1 MALYPTKRGA
11 TVSTDTQDTDEPI
24 VGGHADLMD
33 LDKFSADTSSTEERL
48 EQIIREADE
57 EAAYH
62 ATEAK
67 RRRGVAKAAR
77 QALNILREGDNS

>member
-1 MALYPTKRGA
+1 MLEQDKQDEG
-11 TVSTDTQDTDEPI
+11 TVQFFGDDTDTPPI
-24 VGGHADLMD
+24 DFDG
-33 LDKFSADTSSTEERL
+33 DTSTTEERL

-67 RRRGVAKAAR
+67 RRKGVAKAAR
-77 QALNILREGDNS
+77 QALNILREGDDS

>member
-1 MALYPTKRGA
+1 ML
-11 TVSTDTQDTDEPI
+11 TDEDL
-24 VGGHADLMD
+24 GKHHAVDDPANVTPFDEAL
-33 LDKFSADTSSTEERL
+33 TTEQRL

-67 RRRGVAKAAR
+67 RRKGVAKAAR
-77 QALNILREGDNS
+77 QALNILREGDDS

>member
-1 MALYPTKRGA
+1 MLTPEDLGERDAVDDPAIVTPF
-11 TVSTDTQDTDEPI
+11 DE
-24 VGGHADLMD
+24 L
-33 LDKFSADTSSTEERL
+33 LTTEQRL
-48 EQIIREADE
+48 EQIIQEADE

-77 QALNILREGDNS
+77 QALKIQREGDDG

>member
-1 MALYPTKRGA
+1 MLEQ
-11 TVSTDTQDTDEPI
+11 DTQDADEPI
-24 VGGHADLMD
+24 VSGENKWAL
-33 LDKFSADTSSTEERL
+33 AEATTEQRL

-67 RRRGVAKAAR
+67 RRKGVAKAAR

>member
-1 MALYPTKRGA
+1 MSIPN
-11 TVSTDTQDTDEPI
+11 TQDTKDADKPNPVAFMASGAGAPPEDAEPF
-24 VGGHADLMD
+24 L
-33 LDKFSADTSSTEERL
+33 TTEQRL

-57 EAAYH
+57 EAVYH

-77 QALNILREGDNS
+77 QALNIQREGDNG

>member
-1 MALYPTKRGA
+1 MLDEADEAINEANARGMGG
-11 TVSTDTQDTDEPI
+11 DT
-24 VGGHADLMD
+24 DLMD
-33 LDKFSADTSSTEERL
+33 LAEPITTEQRL

-67 RRRGVAKAAR
+67 RRKGVAKAAR
-77 QALNILREGDNS
+77 QALKIQREGDDS

>member
-1 MALYPTKRGA
+1 MSITE
-11 TVSTDTQDTDEPI
+11 QDADEPTVAFDDPVI
-24 VGGHADLMD
+24 IEDA
-33 LDKFSADTSSTEERL
+33 STTEQRL

-67 RRRGVAKAAR
+67 RRRGIAKATRA
-77 QALNILREGDNS
+77 ALNILREGDDS